1 MHEMYHRRVALAFGM
16 PEDTDSDVLAAR
28 VDEERERRAALTA
41 KGDWR
46 TRSAGGGGAGVIVID
61 PLNVVPSTSPT
72 AGPSFASTSAGCRHE
87 AFHLSGVR
95 CERPSAARVEARRV
109 S

>member
-1 MHEMYHRRVALAFGM
+1 MHEMYRRRVALAFGM

-46 TRSAGGGGAGVIVID
+46 TPKCRWRRSRGDRHRPAERRAVYEPD
-61 PLNVVPSTSPT
+61 RRAVV
-72 AGPSFASTSAGCRHE
+72 REHE
-87 AFHLSGVR
+87 
-95 CERPSAARVEARRV
+95 RRLPA
-109 S
+109 